1 MRFLRIAVLAA
12 VLSACS
18 ESGEVTPEVAVDY
31 AANATRLVAEELQP
45 SSLSEAE
52 QLAELAWFT
61 RAAEPF
67 RGIEMAQQHG

>member
-18 ESGEVTPEVAVDY
+18 ESGEVTSEVTIDY
-31 AANATRLVAEELQP
+31 AANAARLVAGELQP

-52 QLAELAWFT
+52 QLAA
-61 RAAEPF
+61 
-67 RGIEMAQQHG
+67 